1 MPRLLRPSTVLIA
14 GVLGLGALG
23 APAQADPTSASAS
36 AGPGVLYDGC
46 TDHPINYS
54 VAPPLNAY
62 TWSLQLVFQAPD
74 GTSAGS
80 AYISKGDPTT
90 GVETK
95 QFCPGEDLPGSYSVT
110 GTYSVMVPGTGS
122 GSTTTTTAI
131 APFSFDLRLPTTQ
144 VTAKASEKKP
154 KVGKQVKVRV
164 TVSDERPSGGLFGT
178 SSAKVQLQRKKGAKW
193 VSVAGA
199 NGYTKSSG
207 KALLK
212 FKQKWKGKTTFR
224 VVADLDDLGSGTS
237 SAFKLRGR

>member
-1 MPRLLRPSTVLIA
+1 MLRPSTVLVA
-14 GVLGLGALG
+14 SVLGLGALG
-23 APAQADPTSASAS
+23 APVQADPTTVSVSV
-36 AGPGVLYDGC
+36 GPGVLYDGC

-54 VAPPLNAY
+54 VAPPLDAY
-62 TWSLQLVFQAPD
+62 SWSLQLVFQAPD

-95 QFCPGEDLPGSYSVT
+95 QFCPGDELPGTYSVT
-110 GTYSVMVPGTGS
+110 GTYTVMPRS
-122 GSTTTTTAI
+122 GNTPATAI
-131 APFSFDLRLPTTQ
+131 TPFTFDLRLPTTQ

-178 SSAKVQLQRKKGAKW
+178 SGAKVQLQRKKGAKW